1 MAPFRGSYHVFLLGA
16 LTVGWLSMGY
26 FGALVSRETFT
37 ICCCTLALGKTFRFP
52 LLVWGDWC
60 VWLPERSS
68 HDIVAHWLKQNL
80 ILPFKTPK
88 LLGLTSILN
97 LNDTHIVLPL
107 DFLIYRNVG
116 EDCLGRLQKNYELLQ
131 ASTFESL
138 ATTQNRCV
146 YCVLGNNAKNMCLLC
161 PWQQRQK
168 YVSTVFAPNTRICT
182 NTIWHLSPT
191 LIMEKRFEQNYHV
204 YLIHGTLELP
214 TSLP

>member
-1 MAPFRGSYHVFLLGA
+1 MWQIYCVYDLCIILCHVIIVSKVIYRILLPNWNHNSYVFLLGA

-138 ATTQNRCV
+138 ATTPNRCV

-161 PWQQRQK
+161 SHQTR
-168 YVSTVFAPNTRICT
+168 VFV
-182 NTIWHLSPT
+182 PT
-191 LIMEKRFEQNYHV
+191 LFDICLQH
-204 YLIHGTLELP
+204 
-214 TSLP
+214 